1 MMGPRCY
8 TGRGTRVAIICLV
21 SASLTAGL
29 LERSPSAWAQAG
41 GLSADQLAAIQLAV
55 DTALANIDPALTGA
69 ARTRAVDQALSQVV
83 TNEITL
89 DGVGAIAPVMRD
101 AIAAGIPA
109 PQVVSPVLPAAM
121 AMGVSPPAAINAIML
136 GSVAA
141 GGSATQTAEAVIGA
155 GIQSGTASNLVG
167 SGLGQA
173 AALLSITDTAAANAV
188 AQVVSNQGTVGTA
201 QAFSTAAFA
210 NGGSQQLVTQAL
222 QNPTV
227 TIGAIPGAAN
237 TAAPATGTVAPLTAG
252 VPTNIGSNTAQT
264 ISAVNTVV
272 ACTTPSCN

>member
-1 MMGPRCY
+1 MSRNA
-8 TGRGTRVAIICLV
+8 RAAIVCLV
-21 SASLTAGL
+21 CASAAAGL
-29 LERSPSAWAQAG
+29 LEQSPSAWAQAG
-41 GLSADQLAAIQLAV
+41 GLSSDQVAAIQLAV
-55 DTALANIDPALTGA
+55 DTALANIDPALIGA
-69 ARTRAVDQALSQVV
+69 ARTQAVNQALSQVAA
-83 TNEITL
+83 TEITL
-89 DGVGAIAPVMRD
+89 DGAGAVAPVISA

-109 PQVVSPVLPAAM
+109 PQTVPSVLPAAIS
-121 AMGVSPPAAINAIML
+121 AGVSAPAAINAIEV

-141 GGSATQTAEAVIGA
+141 GGSATQTAEAIIAVS
-155 GIQSGTASNLVG
+155 IQSGTASNLVG

-173 AALLSITDTAAANAV
+173 AASLSITNTAAGNAV

-201 QAFSTAAFA
+201 QAFSTAVFA

-222 QNPTV
+222 QNPTA

-237 TAAPATGTVAPLTAG
+237 TTAAAAAVTATTTSLTTVGAT
-252 VPTNIGSNTAQT
+252 TNLASGSTAQT